1 LGEKR
6 DEKIVVVISNRARVD
21 LLGSIQT
28 RALRENTMNYKGAL
42 AVLVAVAA
50 LVAAADA
57 VSTDMRKAGKVSA
70 HPIVSLENKSTHAP
84 PRNSC

>member
-1 LGEKR
+1 
-6 DEKIVVVISNRARVD
+6 
-21 LLGSIQT
+21 
-28 RALRENTMNYKGAL
+28 MNYKGAL

-70 HPIVSLENKSTHAP
+70 HPIVSPVLFKIDACP
-84 PRNSC
+84 AANSC

>member
-1 LGEKR
+1 
-6 DEKIVVVISNRARVD
+6 
-21 LLGSIQT
+21 
-28 RALRENTMNYKGAL
+28 MNYKGAL